1 MSAAGLEA
9 ALRSLGIHCSVEA
22 IDRLAVVVPNDDAAE
37 VEAVRVRR
45 DALRLIREHGFTH
58 LALELAGEPA
68 DSAPLH
74 RD

>member
-1 MSAAGLEA
+1 MSAVGLEA

-22 IDRLAVVVPNDDAAE
+22 IDRLAVIVPDDDAAGIE
-37 VEAVRVRR
+37 TVRVRR
-45 DALRLIREHGFTH
+45 EALRLICEHGFTH
-58 LALELAGEPA
+58 LALELPGERA